1 MKVAVIQ
8 ISPIFLDKKATWGK
22 LKRYILEAK
31 NAGAELITWGETL
44 IPGYPAWI
52 GLTDGAKF
60 DDYEQKRAY
69 STYVRESVKLEGD
82 IISEMKDIAKKHHL
96 MLMGGIVENQGSS
109 VYCTLLT
116 IGTDGN
122 VLGRHRKIKPTYDER
137 LIWADGDIEGLQTYD
152 TPEGKI
158 GGLNCWEN
166 WIPLARA
173 ALHEQGEMIHVAVWP
188 GSIELTRDIS
198 IFMAKEG
205 RSWII
210 SASGV
215 FSGKDFSHL
224 SEIDFPMKEKI
235 VSQGGLHSGGSIIV
249 NPKGEIIA
257 GPLPDFEEGIIY
269 ADIDQRTVLEERQN
283 FDYSGHYGRPDLLK
297 VWRKS

>member
-1 MKVAVIQ
+1 
-8 ISPIFLDKKATWGK
+8 
-22 LKRYILEAK
+22 
-31 NAGAELITWGETL
+31 
-44 IPGYPAWI
+44 
-52 GLTDGAKF
+52 
-60 DDYEQKRAY
+60 
-69 STYVRESVKLEGD
+69 
-82 IISEMKDIAKKHHL
+82 
-96 MLMGGIVENQGSS
+96 
-109 VYCTLLT
+109 
-116 IGTDGN
+116 
-122 VLGRHRKIKPTYDER
+122 
-137 LIWADGDIEGLQTYD
+137 
-152 TPEGKI
+152 
-158 GGLNCWEN
+158 
-166 WIPLARA
+166 
-173 ALHEQGEMIHVAVWP
+173 
-188 GSIELTRDIS
+188 
-198 IFMAKEG
+198 MAKEG